1 MNATFTEVVPDH
13 PFRWVDGKPPYF
25 EFTSVVTRIHAGD
38 SVEVPIRLDARDSR
52 YERLKQLYDRCLYF
66 EGQTQTLQAQS
77 NGQRMELEAL
87 RREVEQLRMERQ
99 TVEVEETAGRK
110 RKGQ

>member
-13 PFRWVDGKPPYF
+13 PFKWVDGKPPYF
-25 EFTSVVTRIHAGD
+25 EFTSQVTRIHAGD
-38 SVEVPIRLDARDSR
+38 TVEVPIRLDARDSR
-52 YERLKQLYDRCLYF
+52 YERLKQLYDRCLHF
-66 EGQTQTLQAQS
+66 EGQALTLQAQS

-87 RREVEQLRMERQ
+87 WREVEQLRMAQQ
-99 TVEVEETAGRK
+99 TVETEDAPKR